1 MPSYSSKLVLSSA
14 ASSSGVA
21 IADVEFIKGAFYT
34 VAEYDD
40 LADIPITRI
49 SDGQIVWVEDV
60 TKTYQAT
67 ITLANPPA
75 SFTDTVAW
83 AEFTGFGGSGGG
95 SGDITSVI
103 AGGGLTGGASSGTAT
118 LEVGEGDG
126 ITVGVG
132 LVSLNT
138 GSVHFAEGV
147 QKTNLDGGDI

>member
-34 VAEYDD
+34 VAEFDE
-40 LADIPITRI
+40 LADIPLTRI
-49 SDGQIVWVEDV
+49 ADGQIVWVEDV

-67 ITLANPPA
+67 ITLANPPT

-95 SGDITSVI
+95 SGDITSFTKVMARTLKRYI
-103 AGGGLTGGASSGTAT
+103 KDGEKSTKKCLICGKEDALIYQEGCKICKYCGDTKCGG
-118 LEVGEGDG
+118 
-126 ITVGVG
+126 
-132 LVSLNT
+132 
-138 GSVHFAEGV
+138 
-147 QKTNLDGGDI
+147 